1 MLELDHFN
9 HGLLTPVLSYFMSFI
24 GSVLGLRCA
33 VHARS
38 SRWPAGWLIAAAVA
52 LGGCGIWVMHF
63 TAMLGFSI
71 QGTTIRY
78 NVPMTLLSAAI
89 AIVVVWAGLSIVV
102 RVQRETL
109 ALPMGGA
116 VTGIGVAAMHYL
128 GMSAMHAGA
137 HVSYSAPLVTLS
149 IVIAVVAATAALWF
163 MLHVQGLGA
172 TLGAALIMGLAVCG
186 MHYTGMAAMSA
197 HHGDHGTVTGGV
209 EPVQLLTPLIM
220 TVTLITMMLIVLVGL
235 AEVDGPSRRTT
246 DDDNLDLVGSG
257 RSWPR
262 MDPFAEPAGPAA
274 EPNRPADPVTRQHP
288 VPTSVSLRAAS
299 RSAEQQPGLG
309 RTPR

>member
-1 MLELDHFN
+1 
-9 HGLLTPVLSYFMSFI
+9 MSFI

-38 SRWPAGWLIAAAVA
+38 SRWPGGWLIAAAVA

-78 NVPMTLLSAAI
+78 DVPMTLLSAAI

-102 RVQRETL
+102 RVRREIL
-109 ALPMGGA
+109 ALPLGGA

-137 HVSYSAPLVTLS
+137 HVEYGVGLVALS
-149 IVIAVVAATAALWF
+149 LVIAVVAATAALWF
-163 MLHVQGLGA
+163 MLHVHGFGA
-172 TLGAALIMGLAVCG
+172 TLGAAVIMGLAVCG

-197 HHGDHGTVTGGV
+197 HHGDHSVVTQGV
-209 EPVQLLTPLIM
+209 EPVELLTPLIM
-220 TVTLITMMLIVLVGL
+220 TVTLVTMMLIVLVGL
-235 AEVDGPSRRTT
+235 AEVDTPSRSEAAELEEHAK
-246 DDDNLDLVGSG
+246 DSG
-257 RSWPR
+257 HSWPR
-262 MDPFAEPAGPAA
+262 MDPFADAPAPTQSARA
-274 EPNRPADPVTRQHP
+274 PMQAPQQP
-288 VPTSVSLRAAS
+288 VPTSVSLRASSS
-299 RSAEQQPGLG
+299 RAADHRPHH
-309 RTPR
+309 

>member
-9 HGLLTPVLSYFMSFI
+9 HGLLTPILAYLMSFI

-38 SRWPAGWLIAAAVA
+38 SRWPGGWLVAAAVA

-71 QGTTIRY
+71 QGMTLRY
-78 NVPMTLLSAAI
+78 DVPLTLLSAAI
-89 AIVVVWAGLSIVV
+89 AIVVVWIGLSIVV
-102 RVQRETL
+102 RVRREVL
-109 ALPMGGA
+109 ALPVGGA
-116 VTGIGVAAMHYL
+116 ITGVGVAAMHYL
-128 GMSAMHAGA
+128 GMSAMHVGA
-137 HVSYSAPLVTLS
+137 HVEYNLTLVGLS
-149 IVIAVVAATAALWF
+149 VVIAVVAATAALWF
-163 MLHVQGLGA
+163 MLHVHGFGA
-172 TLGAALIMGLAVCG
+172 TLGAAVIMGLAVCG

-197 HHGDHGTVTGGV
+197 HHGNHGAVTEGV

-235 AEVDGPSRRTT
+235 AEVDAPSRRDS
-246 DDDNLDLVGSG
+246 DDDDEEALADSG

-262 MDPFAEPAGPAA
+262 LDPYSDAPRQPAP
-274 EPNRPADPVTRQHP
+274 PQQS
-288 VPTSVSLRAAS
+288 VPTAVSLRAAS
-299 RSAEQQPGLG
+299 RAADQPG
-309 RTPR
+309 RPAR